1 MTSWKGCR
9 CCWGSRSCCLI
20 RHGVFIITSCARV
33 LLASSSSSFFLFFVC
48 TGHQKVG
55 SNTSEPSVCVYVK
68 MDTKE
73 TKRKKKTCCCCCCC
87 TISSK
92 ENQKRESD
100 SREFTTPPPFCLHY
114 LTSKKKKKRN
124 RDFDL
129 DFFDQLTSIEEFILL
144 TGGFLSGIL

>member
-33 LLASSSSSFFLFFVC
+33 LLASSSSSFFFVLC
-48 TGHQKVG
+48 VHWPSKGGQQHKRAECVCICKDGH
-55 SNTSEPSVCVYVK
+55 
-68 MDTKE
+68 
-73 TKRKKKTCCCCCCC
+73 KRNEEEKKDLLLLLLHHQQLKG
-87 TISSK
+87 K
-92 ENQKRESD
+92 PKKRERFEGIYD
-100 SREFTTPPPFCLHY
+100 PPPFCLHY
-114 LTSKKKKKRN
+114 LTSKKKKRRN

-144 TGGFLSGIL
+144 TGGFLSGLL